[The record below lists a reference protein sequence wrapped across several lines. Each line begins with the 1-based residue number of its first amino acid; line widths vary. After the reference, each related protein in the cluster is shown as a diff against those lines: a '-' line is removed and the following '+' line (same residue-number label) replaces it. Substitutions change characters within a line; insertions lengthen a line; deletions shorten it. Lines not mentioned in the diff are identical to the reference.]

1 MRRGR
6 LASQRSKQPL
16 FCGKALLDLGGLGP
30 LLFKETPITVDPG
43 PQLLLMPRDNA
54 CEIIFQRLSSS

>member
-6 LASQRSKQPL
+6 LVSQRSKQPL
-16 FCGKALLDLGGLGP
+16 LYGKALLDLGGLCQ

-54 CEIIFQRLSSS
+54 CEIIFQGHGSS